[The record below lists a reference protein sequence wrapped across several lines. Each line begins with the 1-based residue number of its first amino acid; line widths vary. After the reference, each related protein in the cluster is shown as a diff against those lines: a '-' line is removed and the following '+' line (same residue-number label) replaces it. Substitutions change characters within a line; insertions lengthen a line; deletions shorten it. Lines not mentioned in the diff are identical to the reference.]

1 MVVRVVTGGVVGGR
15 VSCLVDNTCVVGGD
29 VCRVVIG
36 VVADGWV
43 SCLVVE
49 TI

>member
-1 MVVRVVTGGVVGGR
+1 MVVRVITGGVVAGR
-15 VSCLVDNTCVVGGD
+15 GLVDNTCVVGGD

-36 VVADGWV
+36 VVAGGWV